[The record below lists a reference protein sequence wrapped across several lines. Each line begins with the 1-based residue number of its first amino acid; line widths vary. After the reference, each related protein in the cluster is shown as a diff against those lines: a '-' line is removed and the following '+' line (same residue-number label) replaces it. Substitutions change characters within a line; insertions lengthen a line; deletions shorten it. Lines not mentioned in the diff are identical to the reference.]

1 MNLLSI
7 YQKNLLS
14 FNKNIKK
21 HNRLTKIEGKVK
33 RKKKRKVSETKKRE
47 GKNNYRKI
55 LETDFFFL
63 ILNIID

>member
-47 GKNNYRKI
+47 GKNNYKKYIRNG
-55 LETDFFFL
+55 FFFFNL
-63 ILNIID
+63 KYN